1 METVNDT
8 AGKVVNQPDRRRL
21 LLPLAYMGGLLLLSS
36 VPGDQTEGPVGQLFL
51 WVEPQWQ
58 NLLHVPLY
66 AGLAASWLWAL
77 ARHPMHGLTRLSVAL
92 LVTLLWAALDETY
105 QISVP
110 GRYSSLTDMALNA
123 LGACLAVGYAGLRF
137 K

>member
-1 METVNDT
+1 
-8 AGKVVNQPDRRRL
+8 
-21 LLPLAYMGGLLLLSS
+21 
-36 VPGDQTEGPVGQLFL
+36 
-51 WVEPQWQ
+51 
-58 NLLHVPLY
+58 VPLY
-66 AGLAASWLWAL
+66 AGLATSWLWAL
-77 ARHPMHGLTRLSVAL
+77 ARCRMQRVARLSIAL

-123 LGACLAVGYAGLRF
+123 LGACLAVGYAALRP

>member
-1 METVNDT
+1 M
-8 AGKVVNQPDRRRL
+8 A
-21 LLPLAYMGGLLLLSS
+21 ALLLLSS
-36 VPGDQTEGPVGQLFL
+36 VPGSQTEGPDDLVSQLFQ
-51 WVEPQWQ
+51 WITPQWQ

-77 ARHPMHGLTRLSVAL
+77 ASHPLHRRARLSIAL
-92 LVTLLWAALDETY
+92 LLTLCWAVLDEAY
-105 QISVP
+105 QMDVP

-123 LGACLAVGYAGLRF
+123 LGASLAVGYAGLRR